1 MKVNVIQSCPTLW
14 DPWDY
19 TVHGILEAR
28 ILERV
33 AFPFSWGSSQP
44 SDQTQVSHITVEP
57 QRKPKNTGVGSL
69 SLLLG
74 LFPTEVLN
82 QGLLPCRQILYQLL
96 SGKPWDL
103 GTMWVFANQTFR
115 VSGDGTQG
123 RQALWRGCVWVARG
137 REEEAHSHISISS

>member
-1 MKVNVIQSCPTLW
+1 MKVNVIQSCPTLC

-96 SGKPWDL
+96 SGKP
-103 GTMWVFANQTFR
+103 
-115 VSGDGTQG
+115 
-123 RQALWRGCVWVARG
+123 
-137 REEEAHSHISISS
+137 